1 MRKLVLGYHVACLVI
16 ISQCVTAFIITFFT
30 FIFVNI
36 GYISKTFKETM
47 HRHNQFQ
54 KTGNDNYRVWKKRL
68 HPRII
73 YGKSHL
79 FQL

>member
-1 MRKLVLGYHVACLVI
+1 MRKLVLGYHVACLQLLYPSVRLLL
-16 ISQCVTAFIITFFT
+16 ITFFT

-36 GYISKTFKETM
+36 GYISKAFKETM

-54 KTGNDNYRVWKKRL
+54 NTGNDNYRVWKKRL

-73 YGKSHL
+73 YGKSH
-79 FQL
+79 